1 MSASQCGKVHVSI
14 GAHEIQKGASD
25 PSEAGVAGSTE
36 IPDMVLAT
44 ELQASVRARHALN
57 H

>member
-1 MSASQCGKVHVSI
+1 MHVSI